1 MYIPEILTRLSMSH
15 GQRTACSA
23 TDWLMAAAGPSGSS
37 SENRSVPFCNCEY
50 PAVTRSRHTAKKVER
65 CRCGEDTSTRLDWVW
80 DGEEAHP
87 DTRITNGTELVFHP
101 VYSQGTAVIRGTQPL
116 QQGRHHYWEI
126 KVLSTLA
133 GTDIMLGIGT
143 DKIDL
148 LAHRFKFAS
157 VLGQDD
163 QSWGYSYRGLTQ
175 HNGQLRYY
183 GKKFSQGRII
193 GIYVDMFRGVLEFYL
208 NRRSQ
213 GRAYANL
220 PRDAAVRVYPMVC
233 STSAKSSLKLINAA
247 SFGDSLVFACMKVV
261 CRYPKL
267 LEQANAVPGLR
278 RLIDELWFLQFK
290 EPKKTDEFQ
299 RNNLL
304 LEDEALLCGMKKKKF
319 NEIVS
324 QSQPKAVTETESE
337 SITEDQIYEGMLTEA
352 DVRKGK
358 GAGGSGSS
366 NCSSSSEDEELASII
381 SREFFCNH

>member
-1 MYIPEILTRLSMSH
+1 MWN
-15 GQRTACSA
+15 Q
-23 TDWLMAAAGPSGSS
+23 
-37 SENRSVPFCNCEY
+37 
-50 PAVTRSRHTAKKVER
+50 
-65 CRCGEDTSTRLDWVW
+65 
-80 DGEEAHP
+80 
-87 DTRITNGTELVFHP
+87 
-101 VYSQGTAVIRGTQPL
+101 
-116 QQGRHHYWEI
+116 
-126 KVLSTLA
+126 
-133 GTDIMLGIGT
+133 MLGIGT

-175 HNGQLRYY
+175 HNGQLKYY

-213 GRAYANL
+213 GRAYTNL
-220 PRDAAVRVYPMVC
+220 PRDAAVRVFPMVC

-324 QSQPKAVTETESE
+324 QSQPKAVTENESE

-366 NCSSSSEDEELASII
+366 NCSSSSEDEELASMI

>member
-1 MYIPEILTRLSMSH
+1 MSL
-15 GQRTACSA
+15 GQRACAA
-23 TDWLMAAAGPSGSS
+23 TDWLLAGSS
-37 SENRSVPFCNCEY
+37 ASSNENRSVPFCNCEY

-80 DGEEAHP
+80 DSEAAHP
-87 DTRITNGTELVFHP
+87 DTKITNGTELVFHP

-116 QQGRHHYWEI
+116 QHGRHHYWEI

-143 DKIDL
+143 DKVDL
-148 LAHRFKFAS
+148 LSHRFKFAS

-175 HNGQLRYY
+175 HNGQLKYY

-220 PRDAAVRVYPMVC
+220 PRDSAVHIYPMVC

-247 SFGDSLVFACMKVV
+247 SFSDSLVFSCMKVV

-278 RLIDELWFLQFK
+278 RLTDELWFLQFK
-290 EPKKTDEFQ
+290 ETKKTDEFQ

-324 QSQPKAVTETESE
+324 QSQPQVATGQVDGEN
-337 SITEDQIYEGMLTEA
+337 ITEDKIYEGMLTEA

-358 GAGGSGSS
+358 KGGGSSCS
-366 NCSSSSEDEELASII
+366 SSSSEDEELASMI

>member
-1 MYIPEILTRLSMSH
+1 MSH
-15 GQRTACSA
+15 GQRSACSV
-23 TDWLMAAAGPSGSS
+23 TDWLLPGSSTSGS

-80 DGEEAHP
+80 DGEVAHP
-87 DTRITNGTELVFHP
+87 DTKITNGTELVFHP

-116 QQGRHHYWEI
+116 QPGRHHYWEI

-143 DKIDL
+143 DKVDL
-148 LAHRFKFAS
+148 LSHRFKFAS

-175 HNGQLRYY
+175 HNGQLKYY

-220 PRDAAVRVYPMVC
+220 PRDSTAVRIYPMVC

-247 SFGDSLVFACMKVV
+247 SFSDSLVFSCMKVV

-267 LEQANAVPGLR
+267 LKQANAVPGLR
-278 RLIDELWFLQFK
+278 RLTEELWFLQFK
-290 EPKKTDEFQ
+290 ETRKTDEFQ

-324 QSQPKAVTETESE
+324 QSLPLQAQTAAGQADGEN
-337 SITEDQIYEGMLTEA
+337 ITEDQIYEGMLTED

-358 GAGGSGSS
+358 GESS
-366 NCSSSSEDEELASII
+366 SCSSSSSEDEELASMI